1 MADPMKI
8 RATMQ
13 GDVVEVK
20 VLMSHQ
26 METGQR
32 KDAADNV
39 VPAHFIQE
47 VIALHNGK
55 PVMRAQWGTA
65 VSTNPY
71 WGFGFKG
78 AQKGDTIT
86 ITWVDNKGDRRTDE
100 TTVR

>member
-1 MADPMKI
+1 MPDPMRI

-13 GDVVEVK
+13 GEVVDVK

-32 KDAADNV
+32 KDAGGNV
-39 VPAHFIQE
+39 VPAHFIQD
-47 VIALHNGK
+47 VVALHNDK
-55 PVMRAQWGTA
+55 PVMRAQWGPA

-71 WGFGFKG
+71 WAFRFAGG
-78 AQKGDTIT
+78 QKGDRIT
-86 ITWVDNKGDRRTDE
+86 ITWVDNKGEKRTDE